1 MGGNG
6 VPSFLRRD
14 FSGAALV
21 QGRNSPREMGAEDG
35 DDELKKSI
43 EDFDVVYL

>member
-6 VPSFLRRD
+6 VPSFLRQD

-21 QGRNSPREMGAEDG
+21 QGRNSPCEMYYSDSSA
-35 DDELKKSI
+35 KKI
-43 EDFDVVYL
+43 CFPLVC